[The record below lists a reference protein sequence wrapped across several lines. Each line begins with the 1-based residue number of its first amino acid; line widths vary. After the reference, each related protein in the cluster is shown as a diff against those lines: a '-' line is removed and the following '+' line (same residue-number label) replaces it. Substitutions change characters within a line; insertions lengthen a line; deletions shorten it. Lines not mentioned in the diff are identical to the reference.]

1 MIRLMVWRYMVRDM
15 RICYVCKG
23 ASIHDV
29 NCLRHLADTGKYD
42 IHLIAHGDQPPE
54 IKGVTAHVLPS
65 GRARL
70 VLAPFLV
77 PLLIRRL
84 KPDLVHGNYLLTG
97 GFFSALAFKRPLLQT
112 ARGSD
117 VLIAP
122 TSNSLYRLMVKF
134 ALKRADLVVARSVSV
149 AAAISKLG
157 YPAEK
162 IRVFPGGVDTSKFQG
177 GKVSALKSDSGWP
190 NDTQIVIC
198 TRNHQEVY
206 GVESLVNAVPE
217 VVAHRPGVR
226 FLFVGSGPLTDYLVQ
241 RTRVLGVERYCRFV
255 GAVTHDLMP
264 GYLATAD
271 VYVSPALSDGTSVS
285 LLEAMACEL
294 PVVVTDV
301 EGNLDLVE
309 SGWNGIV
316 VKKGDS
322 ASIAR
327 AVRDLLESQPLR
339 SDFGRRNR
347 ELACQRGD
355 FARSMEKLDDIYR
368 DLLNQS

>member
-1 MIRLMVWRYMVRDM
+1 MVWRNTVRDM

-29 NCLRHLADTGKYD
+29 NCLRHLAGSGRYD
-42 IHLIAHGDQPPE
+42 IHLIAHGEQPPE
-54 IKGVTAHVLPS
+54 IKGVTSHVLPL

-70 VLAPFLV
+70 LLAPFLV

-84 KPDLVHGNYLLTG
+84 EPDLVHGNYLLTG

-134 ALKRADLVVARSVSV
+134 ALKRADLVVARSSSV
-149 AAAISKLG
+149 AAAINKLG
-157 YPAEK
+157 YPAERT
-162 IRVFPGGVDTSKFQG
+162 RVFPGGVDTCKFRG
-177 GKVSALKSDSGWP
+177 GRPSTVKSDLGWP
-190 NDTQIVIC
+190 NDIRIVIC

-206 GVESLVNAVPE
+206 GVESLVNAIPE
-217 VVAHRPGVR
+217 VVAHRPSVR
-226 FLFVGSGPLTDYLVQ
+226 FLFVGSGPLTDHLVQ
-241 RTRVLGVERYCRFV
+241 RTNVLEVEGYCKFV
-255 GAVTHDLMP
+255 GAVSHDLMP
-264 GYLATAD
+264 EYLAVAD

-301 EGNLDLVE
+301 AGNLDLVE
-309 SGWNGIV
+309 NGRNGIV
-316 VKKGDS
+316 VKKGDA
-322 ASIAR
+322 ASLAKAIGE
-327 AVRDLLESQPLR
+327 LLESPPLR
-339 SDFGRRNR
+339 RDFGRRNR
-347 ELACQRGD
+347 ELACQKGD
-355 FARSMEKLDDIYR
+355 FARSMERLEEIYQA
-368 DLLNQS
+368 LLNPS

>member
-1 MIRLMVWRYMVRDM
+1 M

-29 NCLRHLADTGKYD
+29 NCLRHLAGSGKYD
-42 IHLIAHGDQPPE
+42 IHLIAHGEQPPE
-54 IKGVTAHVLPS
+54 IEGVTAHVLPS

-70 VLAPFLV
+70 LLAAFLV

-122 TSNSLYRLMVKF
+122 TSNPLYRLMVKF
-134 ALKRADLVVARSVSV
+134 ALKHAELVVARSSSV
-149 AAAISKLG
+149 AAAINKLG
-157 YPAEK
+157 YPAER

-177 GKVSALKSDSGWP
+177 GRLSRLKSDFGWP
-190 NDTQIVIC
+190 DDVRIVIC

-206 GVESLVNAVPE
+206 GVESLVNAVPD

-226 FLFVGSGPLTDYLVQ
+226 FLFAGSGPLTDNLVQ
-241 RTRVLGVERYCRFV
+241 RTRALGVEGYCKFV
-255 GAVTHDLMP
+255 GAVSHDLMP
-264 GYLATAD
+264 EYLAIAD
-271 VYVSPALSDGTSVS
+271 VYVSPAFSDGTSVS

-309 SGWNGIV
+309 NGRNGIV

-322 ASIAR
+322 ASIAK
-327 AVRDLLESQPLR
+327 AVGALLESPPLMR
-339 SDFGRRNR
+339 DFGRRNR
-347 ELACQRGD
+347 ELACQKGD
-355 FARSMEKLDDIYR
+355 FARSMERLEEIYR
-368 DLLNQS
+368 ELTHS